1 MNLGP
6 YEVWGHFAPM
16 FHLVDVFA
24 VYAITLV
31 GGRHVILPSFTPVD
45 TLLTIGETASIAWRC
60 QHPLGCGWERG
71 VGRRFTCTRVP
82 VPGTVEETV
91 WTARSHHRYSLVPSD
106 PPIHCLTQSASE

>member
-71 VGRRFTCTRVP
+71 VGRRLHAYTCRCP
-82 VPGTVEETV
+82 E
-91 WTARSHHRYSLVPSD
+91 RSRKRSRRLDLTIGIPS
-106 PPIHCLTQSASE
+106 PPLTLPSIA